1 MADVLCPKCGESN
14 PAELQNCQFCGTRL
28 APLSDS
34 RPVDFQP
41 IKVGVNPIKK
51 DIAEF
56 EKVKPAMGD
65 PVHPGEAP
73 TKKNPSE
80 LEPTLPSW
88 LHSLRKD
95 KDSAEDKSTA
105 DASPDQGL
113 PLTPAP
119 VASPDSSGDLP
130 EWLSGLGKAASGDEE
145 EVPDWLA
152 SLQSEKAGTSVP
164 ASEPASE
171 PVSNAAG
178 SLSAGPGDAD
188 WVAPLGG
195 EPQSATPEIT
205 PQGDLQGEGE
215 SPDWLESLKSEPA
228 APGIPEKPAA
238 SQGEG
243 MPDWISALPGSSE
256 ESQPAS
262 GQAENLPDWL
272 DQLKEKAVGSEP
284 APPRDEGKATGPEFP
299 DWLTD
304 LESAP
309 RTPEAATG
317 ESLPDWLSGLEAKT
331 GPESAASAPIF
342 NSELPPSMVVPVPER
357 DSPARDETP
366 DWLSQFQA
374 EVNAAQEQ
382 EVKKEQFET
391 ASPPPAKETAKEKGT
406 GPLPDWLAGIAPGA
420 TPSEGTPA
428 LIASD
433 ESTATEEKDAA
444 AFSMEMPDWL
454 AKLKPEQAAEN
465 APEADAE
472 TSTLENLEISELP
485 SWVQAMRPIESVV
498 AEAKATPQEDSQIT
512 EQFGPLAGLHGVL
525 PVGPGLGPLRKPPAY
540 SDILQV
546 TDGQQRYISAF
557 ERLISRE
564 SQPQVARRTRL
575 ASNRLWRWLIA
586 GLLILAIGFPL
597 VTRISITQ
605 ASKLQPP
612 EMLNAFT
619 LIGSLPSNAPV
630 LVVFDYEPAL
640 SGELE
645 AAAAPLMDHLLLQ
658 GPRLALIST
667 SPTGPALAE
676 RFLHDTNS
684 SPLVAGHNYQ
694 AGQQYVDLGYLA
706 GGPSGVQ
713 YFAISPIDAAP
724 FTLDGQPAWQLPPL
738 QGLQKLSDFDAI
750 IVLTDNADS
759 GRVWIEQT
767 GSTIGNTPMLMVISA
782 QAEPMI
788 LPYYNSGQIKGLVT
802 GLAGGEAYG
811 QTFVS
816 PGAQAGLAQR
826 YWNSFST
833 GTLVA
838 EILIVVG
845 ALWSAVNGLRTRR
858 RKSGEGI

>member
-14 PAELQNCQFCGTRL
+14 PAELENCQFCGARL
-28 APLSDS
+28 TPLSDS
-34 RPVDFQP
+34 KPVDFQP
-41 IKVGVNPIKK
+41 IKVGVNPVKEGIN
-51 DIAEF
+51 DF
-56 EKVKPAMGD
+56 EKVIPARGD
-65 PVHPGEAP
+65 PIYPGEAP
-73 TKKNPSE
+73 TRKNTSE
-80 LEPTLPSW
+80 LEPTLPTW
-88 LHSLRKD
+88 LHSLRKGQ
-95 KDSAEDKSTA
+95 DSTEGTSAADTST
-105 DASPDQGL
+105 DQDL
-113 PLTPAP
+113 PLSPVPA
-119 VASPDSSGDLP
+119 ASPDSSGDLP
-130 EWLSGLGKAASGDEE
+130 DWLSGLEKAASSEEE
-145 EVPDWLA
+145 EVPGWLA
-152 SLQSEKAGTSVP
+152 SLRGEKTVTSVP

-171 PVSNAAG
+171 PISNAADN
-178 SLSAGPGDAD
+178 LSAIPGDAD
-188 WVAPLGG
+188 WVAPLGS
-195 EPQSATPEIT
+195 EPESAMPEIT
-205 PQGDLQGEGE
+205 LQGDQQGEGE
-215 SPDWLESLKSEPA
+215 SPDWLESLKSETA
-228 APGIPEKPAA
+228 APATQEKPA
-238 SQGEG
+238 SPGEG
-243 MPDWISALPGSSE
+243 VPDWISALPSSSE
-256 ESQPAS
+256 ENQPAS

-272 DQLKEKAVGSEP
+272 DQLEEKAVDSKP
-284 APPRDEGKATGPEFP
+284 AQTSDEGKTIGPDFP
-299 DWLTD
+299 DWLTNF
-304 LESAP
+304 ESAP
-309 RTPEAATG
+309 RTPDVTAG

-331 GPESAASAPIF
+331 SPESAASAPTF
-342 NSELPPSMVVPVPER
+342 NSELPPS
-357 DSPARDETP
+357 SPAHGEAP

-382 EVKKEQFET
+382 EAKKEQFEV
-391 ASPPPAKETAKEKGT
+391 APPPSAQDITKEKETGM
-406 GPLPDWLAGIAPGA
+406 LPDWLAGIEPG
-420 TPSEGTPA
+420 TVPTEGTPA

-433 ESTATEEKDAA
+433 ESTTPEEKDAA
-444 AFSMEMPDWL
+444 AFLMEMPDWL
-454 AKLKPEQAAEN
+454 SKLKPEQGIEDDL
-465 APEADAE
+465 EADAE
-472 TSTLENLEISELP
+472 TSNLGNIEISELP
-485 SWVQAMRPIESVV
+485 SWVQAMRPVESVV
-498 AEAKATPQEDSQIT
+498 AGARAAPPDSRVT
-512 EQFGPLAGLHGVL
+512 EQMGPLAGLHGVL

-540 SDILQV
+540 TNILQV
-546 TDGQQRYISAF
+546 TDGQQRYVSTF

-564 SQPQVARRTRL
+564 TQPQAASRTRL

-586 GLLILAIGFPL
+586 GLLILAITLPL
-597 VTRISITQ
+597 VTGISITQ

-612 EMLNAFT
+612 EMINAFT

-658 GPRLALIST
+658 GPRLTLIST
-667 SPTGPALAE
+667 SPTGPVLAE
-676 RFLHDTNS
+676 RFLHDTDS
-684 SPLVAGHNYQ
+684 SPLVASHDYQ

-713 YFAISPIDAAP
+713 YFAISPSEAAP

-816 PGAQAGLAQR
+816 PGAQTGLAQR
-826 YWNSFST
+826 YWNAFST

-845 ALWSAVNGLRTRR
+845 ALWNVVNGWRTRR